1 MRKVSQ
7 DARHRAKISI
17 GKWEEQHPKISVRL
31 APDQHQQMQKIA
43 KHADLKT
50 SEVVARLL
58 AFALEKL
65 LQQKKQRDG
74 QCW

>member
-1 MRKVSQ
+1 MRKLSEA
-7 DARHRAKISI
+7 AREKSKISI
-17 GKWEEQHPKISVRL
+17 AKWEEQHPKLSVRL
-31 APDQHQQMQKIA
+31 DSEQFMQMEKLA

-65 LQQKKQRDG
+65 LQQKKQREG
-74 QCW
+74 NR